1 MSMEI
6 ISLEAFIL
14 VGYFGGVK
22 LGMSKADVVDI
33 LGEPIEEIDLDF
45 SCSALLYGNIE
56 LHFYGDMHELI
67 LIQNDMLDDFFDN
80 DLYRLNAQNSIDVSF
95 LRKIGI
101 RNYSIIKAEFI
112 QNNIPFLEKERD
124 GYDAILLESG
134 ITLDFESWKDEG
146 VERTKSKLNGIR
158 LFDF

>member
-1 MSMEI
+1 MSVKI

-14 VGYFGGVK
+14 AGYFGGVE
-22 LGMSKADVVDI
+22 LGMSKAAVVEI

-45 SCSALLYGNIE
+45 SFSALLYGNIE
-56 LHFYGDMHELI
+56 LHFYGDMHELV
-67 LIQNDMLDDFFDN
+67 LIQNDWLDDFFDS

-101 RNYSIIKAEFI
+101 RNYSTIKAEFI

-124 GYDAILLESG
+124 GYDEIILESG
-134 ITLDFESWKDEG
+134 VTLDFENWKDEG